1 MAEQPAVILERKVGY
16 WGKRLWAALF
26 MTAHTPIPL
35 EFEQLQKGL
44 SAI

>member
-16 WGKRLWAALF
+16 WGKRLWGALF

-35 EFEQLQKGL
+35 EFEELQKGL